1 MNNYLYQTISTHFEI
16 VEVLFMRFEQLYYF
30 IKIAD
35 LHSFSAA
42 SNYLF
47 VSQQALSTS
56 IKNLENKFQTT
67 LLTRTPR
74 GVVLTEEGKYFYNI
88 ARKMLLLY
96 EDLYNHFVV
105 EPDYQKNTESINI
118 TLNKSIKDFYFNKII
133 SYFFKHF
140 PSRKINYLIH
150 KNEEIIDCLIHNE
163 ADLGVLPI
171 LTINNHIQTDI
182 PEDFNFIPFHK
193 ARLALLTNINSPLA
207 HFKSISMSTIVKYPL
222 ILNDFSMN
230 GENIYTDIFALFTKN
245 SQIIIADNYPLLIQ
259 FIEDNIGH
267 AIIPEN
273 NPVPSPQCIKIPITD
288 NIDFSVG
295 FIYKTLPLS
304 EFQKLYIDKS
314 INLIEKEIPS

>member
-1 MNNYLYQTISTHFEI
+1 
-16 VEVLFMRFEQLYYF
+16 MRFEQLYYF

-118 TLNKSIKDFYFNKII
+118 TLNII
-133 SYFFKHF
+133 
-140 PSRKINYLIH
+140 
-150 KNEEIIDCLIHNE
+150 
-163 ADLGVLPI
+163 
-171 LTINNHIQTDI
+171 
-182 PEDFNFIPFHK
+182 
-193 ARLALLTNINSPLA
+193 
-207 HFKSISMSTIVKYPL
+207 
-222 ILNDFSMN
+222 
-230 GENIYTDIFALFTKN
+230 
-245 SQIIIADNYPLLIQ
+245 
-259 FIEDNIGH
+259 
-267 AIIPEN
+267 
-273 NPVPSPQCIKIPITD
+273 
-288 NIDFSVG
+288 
-295 FIYKTLPLS
+295 
-304 EFQKLYIDKS
+304 
-314 INLIEKEIPS
+314 